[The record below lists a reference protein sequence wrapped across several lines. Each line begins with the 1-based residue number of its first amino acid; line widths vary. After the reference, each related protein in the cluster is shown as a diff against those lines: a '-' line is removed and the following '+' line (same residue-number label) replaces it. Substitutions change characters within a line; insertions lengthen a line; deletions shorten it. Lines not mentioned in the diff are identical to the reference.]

1 MDKGQGLQSGILL
14 FISLVLNVESRVKK
28 VFFLMFE
35 ISFNKFDVTFYY
47 VFNSFIRLIFFML
60 NVSKC

>member
-47 VFNSFIRLIFFML
+47 VFNSFIID
-60 NVSKC
+60 